1 MPFSQPAYEQDFAD
15 EVSLGE
21 FRGFLERARSV
32 LALPGDRGSENRAY
46 EAVGLTVLG
55 QSDILLVIWDGGAS
69 AGRGGTTEM
78 IQTAIQSGLPI
89 VNVDAN
95 GQAPTK
101 IMWQRLVGLPVPV
114 EAIEELHTVGLQEL
128 PGIVD
133 ALLRL
138 PSEPAE
144 RKSLMRYLGESRN
157 FRWMRPEFPLLQ
169 GAARARPFSRTDFN
183 PPNPETLAT
192 DFAATFAEAAEPRHA
207 RVLAAGYGWADGL
220 GVYYAQTFRGAFIM
234 NFLLGAMAVVF
245 AALSLL
251 IPPKWLLV
259 LLEIICIVAVLLN
272 TSLGYRRDWHRRW
285 IEAREV
291 AERLRV
297 ALLLWTLAVR
307 SSPFSR
313 EEPSWTGW
321 YVRALLHEQGM
332 RPGSLDGQGLYSARK
347 VLVSLL
353 EGQCN
358 HHRTVTAPRMK
369 TLNHVLEK
377 AGATLF
383 WVTLGVAVAYLGA
396 TAVFSFLKQ
405 PFVGDGVLKYIVAAL
420 SAALP
425 ALATAFYGI
434 RVIGDFEGIAH
445 RSERMDVTLRKLTDA
460 IQNDPVDLMALR
472 ARARSGAEA
481 MLGDVVSWHLAAE
494 SRTLPTP

>member
-1 MPFSQPAYEQDFAD
+1 MSQRSSNRHPPKPRLALAVGIIGHRPNRLPDAAREKVAVEVERFFDELTEAAKAAQAKHAEVFDPGPPVLSLVSPLAEGADRIAADFALKAGFNLDVPMPFSQPAYEQDFAD

-192 DFAATFAEAAEPRHA
+192 DFAATFAERRNPGTPASLR
-207 RVLAAGYGWADGL
+207 R
-220 GVYYAQTFRGAFIM
+220 
-234 NFLLGAMAVVF
+234 AMAG
-245 AALSLL
+245 
-251 IPPKWLLV
+251 P
-259 LLEIICIVAVLLN
+259 
-272 TSLGYRRDWHRRW
+272 
-285 IEAREV
+285 
-291 AERLRV
+291 
-297 ALLLWTLAVR
+297 
-307 SSPFSR
+307 
-313 EEPSWTGW
+313 
-321 YVRALLHEQGM
+321 M
-332 RPGSLDGQGLYSARK
+332 GSAS
-347 VLVSLL
+347 
-353 EGQCN
+353 
-358 HHRTVTAPRMK
+358 T
-369 TLNHVLEK
+369 
-377 AGATLF
+377 
-383 WVTLGVAVAYLGA
+383 
-396 TAVFSFLKQ
+396 
-405 PFVGDGVLKYIVAAL
+405 
-420 SAALP
+420 
-425 ALATAFYGI
+425 
-434 RVIGDFEGIAH
+434 
-445 RSERMDVTLRKLTDA
+445 TLR
-460 IQNDPVDLMALR
+460 
-472 ARARSGAEA
+472 RSVAP
-481 MLGDVVSWHLAAE
+481 S
-494 SRTLPTP
+494 S